1 MSRKALVVVAGVTA
15 VAVGAIG
22 LWHTNRPRLGDEEQ
36 ITQTI
41 IAIKQAAEARSA
53 GGILR
58 HVSDDY
64 DDGAFRKP
72 AITRLVINAMR
83 SPEQI
88 RVHVEQP
95 RIEVSGAAAR
105 ARVRAMYW
113 LGPRGAAEQAT
124 TLDLT
129 LDFARTGRGWQI
141 VRATGWQAA
150 GAEW

>member
-1 MSRKALVVVAGVTA
+1 MNRKALIVAGGVI
-15 VAVGAIG
+15 VLAVGAIG
-22 LWHTNRPRLGDEEQ
+22 VWHTTRPRLSDEEQ

-83 SPEQI
+83 SPEQV
-88 RVHVEQP
+88 RVHVEPP
-95 RIEVSGAAAR
+95 RIQVSGSAAR

-113 LGPRGAAEQAT
+113 LGPPGIAEAPT
-124 TLDLT
+124 ALDLT
-129 LDFARTGRGWQI
+129 IDFVRTRRGWQI
-141 VRATGWQAA
+141 VRASGWQGA